1 MERVKQKTKNV
12 FADAQVLTELKYST
26 VFSRRHR
33 AENGA
38 PTCLPTYLHINIS
51 FNLHNLSF
59 AIYPNP
65 RVEQPSRQDSSSQ
78 LFAFTSEPSNSSGA
92 R

>member
-12 FADAQVLTELKYST
+12 FADAQVTELKYS
-26 VFSRRHR
+26 SRRHR

-59 AIYPNP
+59 AIYLNP